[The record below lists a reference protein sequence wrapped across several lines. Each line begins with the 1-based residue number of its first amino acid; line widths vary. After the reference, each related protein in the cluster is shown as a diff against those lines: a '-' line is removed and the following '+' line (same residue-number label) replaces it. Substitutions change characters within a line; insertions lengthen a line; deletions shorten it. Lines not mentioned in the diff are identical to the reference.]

1 MREVSLS
8 GFSGRIGVA
17 RSEITPPMGIYA
29 QNWGAAREVTAK
41 GVHRMMTA
49 TATSFRSREGKGPL
63 VLLSLDL
70 GWWRTRRDAD
80 DFRRLISEALTLP
93 EEALLLHFTHTHA
106 GPAVSM
112 QCKDQPGGDLIEP
125 YVASLVENCIQLVRQ
140 CWEKEMEAVLTWKYG
155 KCGLA
160 KNRDFINPENPEEW
174 LTGFCPDT
182 PADDTLLVGR
192 VSNSEGAILG
202 TIINYACHPTTLAW
216 DNQLISPD
224 FPGAAR
230 EIIERETDQAPC
242 LFIQGASGELAPAEQ
257 YSGDTALADRHGREL
272 GYAALSTLEG
282 MGPPSS
288 SLCFIEKL
296 ESGAPLAIWKR
307 KQKEMS
313 VSLEANCVEIELGL
327 KGLLKKDQIEQLLEA
342 ATDGFE
348 RERLRRKAGVCSNFS
363 DTEETVE
370 KFWIW
375 KLGDSIFVAH
385 PFEAYSFLQQA
396 VRQAYPKQAIAV
408 ANLSNGGLGYL
419 PTSDCYDRDIYS
431 VWQTPFARG
440 GLEKLIEAEEAAI
453 GEILSE
459 IKK

>member
-1 MREVSLS
+1 MPETSLS

-29 QNWGAAREVTAK
+29 QNWGAAREVKAK
-41 GVHRMMTA
+41 GVHRAMTG
-49 TATSFRSREGKGPL
+49 TAISFRGKEGTSSL

-80 DFRRLISEALTLP
+80 DFRQRITEALALP
-93 EEALLLHFTHTHA
+93 EEALLIHFTHTHA

-125 YVASLVENCIQLVRQ
+125 YVVSLVENCIQLVRQ
-140 CWEKEMEAVLTWKYG
+140 CWEKEALAVLTWRYG

-160 KNRDFINPENPEEW
+160 KNRDFRNPENSEEW
-174 LTGFCPDT
+174 LTGLCPDT

-192 VSNSEGAILG
+192 ISNSEGTILG

-216 DNQLISPD
+216 ENQLISPD
-224 FPGAAR
+224 FPGMAR
-230 EIIERETDQAPC
+230 EILEKETNQAPC
-242 LFIQGASGELAPAEQ
+242 LFMQGASGELAPAGQ
-257 YSGDTALADRHGREL
+257 YSGEITLADRHGREL

-282 MGPPSS
+282 MGPSS
-288 SLCFIEKL
+288 STLRYIEKL

-307 KQKEMS
+307 FQKEMS
-313 VSLEANCVEIELGL
+313 VTLKASCVAIELGL
-327 KGLLKKDQIEQLLEA
+327 KDLLKKDEIERLLKT

-363 DTEETVE
+363 NPDETVE
-370 KFWIW
+370 KFWVW
-375 KLGDSIFVAH
+375 QLGDSFLVAH
-385 PFEAYSFLQQA
+385 PFEAYSHLQLA
-396 VRQAYPKQAIAV
+396 LRQAFPNEAIAV
-408 ANLSNGGLGYL
+408 GNLSNGGLGYL
-419 PTSDCYDRDIYS
+419 PTVECYDRDLYS

-440 GLEKLIEAEEAAI
+440 GLEKLIEAEEATVRKLIA
-453 GEILSE
+453 E
-459 IKK
+459 IKR